1 MKYKKML
8 KQLKALL
15 SEKEHQKKEQ
25 CDELRGLLKTL
36 KQKEKS
42 LKAKLEGIEDQVQRE
57 KLEKRIGIIHAQR
70 KKGLK
75 ALKSMKHCQ

>member
-8 KQLKALL
+8 EQLKALL
-15 SEKEHQKKEQ
+15 SEKEQKKKEQ
-25 CDELRGLLKTL
+25 CDELRWLLKTL
-36 KQKEKS
+36 KQKEKN
-42 LKAKLEGIEDQVQRE
+42 LKAKLDGIDDKAQRE

-70 KKGLK
+70 KKGIK